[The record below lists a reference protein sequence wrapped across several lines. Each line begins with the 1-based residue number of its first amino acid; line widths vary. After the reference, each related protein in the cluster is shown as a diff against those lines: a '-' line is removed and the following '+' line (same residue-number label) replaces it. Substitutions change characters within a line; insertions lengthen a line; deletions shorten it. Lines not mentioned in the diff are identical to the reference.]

1 MTSFNIAILTIV
13 MQMQRGNKSY
23 FPFNYSMRS
32 ENIFM
37 LVSDGY
43 SIRISVFQVVNL
55 LNQIYFF
62 QAFLDILNLCM
73 IAAARS
79 IF

>member
-1 MTSFNIAILTIV
+1 MTSFNIVILTIV
-13 MQMQRGNKSY
+13 MQMQRENKSY
-23 FPFNYSMRS
+23 FPFNHSMRS

-55 LNQIYFF
+55 LNQLYFF